1 MFLLKKP
8 CSELAVLGLGA
19 NKAFEKEDDLILS
32 PKETILEA
40 VECLEKELSSFRLS
54 SCYVTAPMYY
64 ENQSPFYNGVCCG
77 YYNGSPR
84 SLLRFIHSVEK
95 KFGRNRKNEERNGPR
110 TLDIDIELFGNRVLA
125 TKHLV
130 IPHERIKERAF
141 VLKPLLEILPDC
153 ADVHTGR
160 PYREFL
166 ENLGTLDGVVYSVEN
181 WR

>member
-1 MFLLKKP
+1 MFLRKKP
-8 CSELAVLGLGA
+8 CSELVVLGLGA
-19 NKAFEKEDDLILS
+19 NKAFEKKNGLILS
-32 PKETILEA
+32 PKETISEA
-40 VECLEKELSSFRLS
+40 VQYLKKELSSFRLS

-77 YYNGSPR
+77 YYSGSPR

-95 KFGRNRKNEERNGPR
+95 NFGRNRKNEERNGPR
-110 TLDIDIELFGNRVLA
+110 TLDIDIELFGTRVVS
-125 TKHLV
+125 TGYLV

-166 ENLGTLDGVVYSVEN
+166 DNLGVLDGMVYSVEN
-181 WR
+181 WS

>member
-8 CSELAVLGLGA
+8 CSELVVLGLGA
-19 NKAFEKEDDLILS
+19 NKAFEKKGGSVLS
-32 PKETILEA
+32 PKETILKA
-40 VECLEKELSSFRLS
+40 VGQLKEELSSFRLS

-77 YYNGSPR
+77 YYRGSPR
-84 SLLRFIHSVEK
+84 SLLRFIHSVEN

-110 TLDIDIELFGNRVLA
+110 TLDIDIELFGNRVTS

-130 IPHERIKERAF
+130 IPHEKIRERAF

-153 ADVHTGR
+153 ADVQTGR
-160 PYREFL
+160 LYREFL
-166 ENLGTLDGVVYSVEN
+166 ENLGNLDNAVYSVEN
-181 WR
+181 WS

>member
-1 MFLLKKP
+1 MSAIIIDGKLVS
-8 CSELAVLGLGA
+8 SEEKDKVKERAE
-19 NKAFEKEDDLILS
+19 AF
-32 PKETILEA
+32 
-40 VECLEKELSSFRLS
+40 
-54 SCYVTAPMYY
+54 
-64 ENQSPFYNGVCCG
+64 
-77 YYNGSPR
+77 
-84 SLLRFIHSVEK
+84 EK

-110 TLDIDIELFGNRVLA
+110 TLDIDIELFGNKVLA